1 MGERESMAA
10 VERSEFAA
18 PTSSEVTGHG
28 HTTSTLQHQE
38 ELSSGGGANKHL
50 ILETF
55 RCKLYRQK
63 FSSADVIN
71 VILPPV

>member
-1 MGERESMAA
+1 MAA

-28 HTTSTLQHQE
+28 HTTSTLQNQE
-38 ELSSGGGANKHL
+38 ELSSDGGANKHL